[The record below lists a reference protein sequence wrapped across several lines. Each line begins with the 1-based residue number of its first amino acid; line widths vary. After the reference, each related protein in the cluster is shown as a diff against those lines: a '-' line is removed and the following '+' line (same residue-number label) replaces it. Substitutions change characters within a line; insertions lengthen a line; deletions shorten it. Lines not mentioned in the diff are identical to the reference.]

1 MLTTS
6 PRELGTPVLD
16 ANADARRAIAV
27 GLGAIAVGALGFA
40 VWAASAPLFGAI
52 VAPGTVK
59 VDLNRKTVQHQEGGI
74 VKEVLV
80 RDGQRVAAGEP
91 LIVLGDVAVNATLD
105 MLRVHLVSERARA
118 ARLEAEEAMRA
129 KVVFPPDVLAERRD
143 PRITEVLAKE
153 SGVFA
158 SRRAALDGQVALLR
172 DQIKQVAEEVAALDQ
187 QIAAEQRA
195 LRLQREELAAN
206 EALVEKRYVPKTRIL
221 LLQRAVAEYESRY
234 SEHRSEQAKSRQK
247 ITDLELRILA
257 LRHNYRQAAAAE
269 LKQTLGRVHELE
281 QRVRPALDAVNRQ
294 AIAAPVAGEVVD
306 LRFTAPGMVIGPREP
321 ILDIVPA
328 EPRLVI
334 EARIRPEDVAYVRQ
348 GSEVDIR
355 FTSFKHRTTRL
366 VEGRAFYVSA
376 DRLVDRATNQ
386 PYYATLIE
394 ADPGSL
400 RAAGDLPIQAGMP
413 AEVFV
418 RTEARTLVEY
428 LLDPMTAY
436 FRRGLREP

>member
-1 MLTTS
+1 
-6 PRELGTPVLD
+6 
-16 ANADARRAIAV
+16 
-27 GLGAIAVGALGFA
+27 
-40 VWAASAPLFGAI
+40 
-52 VAPGTVK
+52 
-59 VDLNRKTVQHQEGGI
+59 VQHQEGGI

-80 RDGQRVAAGEP
+80 RDGQRVTAGEP

-129 KVVFPPDVLAERRD
+129 RVVFPPEVLAERQD
-143 PRITEVLAKE
+143 PRIAEVLAKE
-153 SGVFA
+153 ASLFA

-172 DQIKQVAEEVAALDQ
+172 DQIKQATEEVAALDQ
-187 QIAAEQRA
+187 QINAEERA
-195 LRLQREELAAN
+195 LQLQREELAVN
-206 EALVEKRYVPKTRIL
+206 QALIEKGYVTKTRIL
-221 LLQRAVAEYESRY
+221 LLQRAVAEYESRQ

-247 ITDLELRILA
+247 MTDLELRILA
-257 LRHNYRQAAAAE
+257 QRDSYRQAAATE

-281 QRVRPALDAVNRQ
+281 QRVRPALDAVKRQ
-294 AIAAPVAGEVVD
+294 AIVAPVAGEVVA

-348 GSEVDIR
+348 GSDVDIR
-355 FTSFKHRTTRL
+355 FTSFKYRTTRL

-376 DRLVDRATNQ
+376 DRLVDHATNQ

-394 ADPGSL
+394 ADPQSL
-400 RAAGDLPIQAGMP
+400 KAAGGLPIQAGMP
-413 AEVFV
+413 AEVFI
-418 RTEARTLVEY
+418 RTDARTLLEY
-428 LLDPMTAY
+428 LLDPVTAY

>member
-1 MLTTS
+1 MLATS
-6 PRELGTPVLD
+6 PNGLETPALD
-16 ANADARRAIAV
+16 AKTDARRAIAM

-59 VDLNRKTVQHQEGGI
+59 VDLNRRTVQHQEGGI

-91 LIVLGDVAVNATLD
+91 LIVLGDVAVSATLD

-118 ARLEAEEAMRA
+118 ARLEVEEAMRPR
-129 KVVFPPDVLAERRD
+129 VVFPPEVVAEAKDRR
-143 PRITEVLAKE
+143 IAEVLAKE
-153 SGVFA
+153 SGLFA

-172 DQIKQVAEEVAALDQ
+172 DQIKQAAEEIAALDR
-187 QIAAEQRA
+187 QIEAEERA

-206 EALVEKRYVPKTRIL
+206 EALVERGYVTKSRIL
-221 LLQRAVAEYESRY
+221 VLQRAVAEYESRQ
-234 SEHRSEQAKSRQK
+234 SERRSEQAKSRQK
-247 ITDLELRILA
+247 MTDLELRILA
-257 LRHNYRQAAAAE
+257 LRDNYRQAAATE

-281 QRVRPALDAVNRQ
+281 QRLRPALDAVERQ
-294 AIAAPVAGEVVD
+294 AIVAPVAGEVVA
-306 LRFTAPGMVIGPREP
+306 LRFATPGMVIGPREP

-334 EARIRPEDVAYVRQ
+334 EARIRPEDVTHVRQ
-348 GSEVDIR
+348 GVEVDIR
-355 FTSFKHRTTRL
+355 FTSFRYRTTRL

-376 DRLVDRATNQ
+376 DRLVDQATNQ

-394 ADPGSL
+394 ADPQSL
-400 RAAGDLPIQAGMP
+400 EAAGDLPVQAGMP

-418 RTEARTLVEY
+418 RTDARSLLEY
-428 LLDPMTAY
+428 LLDPVTAY